1 MIEKRFRNDRG
12 WYRDKDPHGL
22 TAIIW
27 EYPEENDLQWKVN
40 VLDMEIGQ
48 YIYRKRFKT
57 YEAARDFCLLVTNN
71 RAA

>member
-1 MIEKRFRNDRG
+1 MTEQEYIESFEMTQD
-12 WYRDKDPHGL
+12 GL

-57 YEAARDFCLLVTNN
+57 YEAARDFCLLVTKN

>member
-1 MIEKRFRNDRG
+1 MIEKRFINDRG
-12 WYRDKDPHGL
+12 WYRDKDPDGL
-22 TAIIW
+22 TAVIW
-27 EYPEENDLQWKVN
+27 EYTEENDLQWKVN

-71 RAA
+71 GAA

>member
-12 WYRDKDPHGL
+12 WYRDKNPDGL
-22 TAIIW
+22 TAVIW

-71 RAA
+71 GAA